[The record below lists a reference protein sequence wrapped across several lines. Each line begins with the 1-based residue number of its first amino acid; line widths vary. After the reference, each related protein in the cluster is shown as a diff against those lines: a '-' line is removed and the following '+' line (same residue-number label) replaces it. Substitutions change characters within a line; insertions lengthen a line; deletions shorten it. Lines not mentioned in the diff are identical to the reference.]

1 MFQKML
7 QMLQGGGGGLDINLD
22 IKNATFLGGYYQEEA
37 TNNGVGP
44 SAAYVIS
51 TNSDLTQLGP
61 TYTSEYFNTSNYWDI
76 TINKPC
82 DILYVRYGTQGLD
95 SKYTKCKGGEKYKGN
110 YGGKGKIM
118 IFIFNQGG
126 GGDINLDIKNAT
138 FLGGYYQEE
147 AATSAIAYEIS
158 TNSDLTQLGR
168 THTSEYFNISNY
180 WDITINKPCDILYVR
195 YGTQGLDSNYTKC
208 KGGEKYKG
216 NYGGKGK
223 IMIFIF
229 NQGA

>member
-37 TNNGVGP
+37 TG
-44 SAAYVIS
+44 SA
-51 TNSDLTQLGP
+51 
-61 TYTSEYFNTSNYWDI
+61 
-76 TINKPC
+76 K
-82 DILYVRYGTQGLD
+82 
-95 SKYTKCKGGEKYKGN
+95 
-110 YGGKGKIM
+110 
-118 IFIFNQGG
+118 
-126 GGDINLDIKNAT
+126 
-138 FLGGYYQEE
+138 
-147 AATSAIAYEIS
+147 AYEIS
-158 TNSDLTQLGR
+158 TNSDLTTQLGQ
-168 THTSEYFNISNY
+168 TYTSEYFNISNY
-180 WDITINKPCDILYVR
+180 WNITINKPCDILYVR

-216 NYGGKGK
+216 NYSGKGK

>member
-7 QMLQGGGGGLDINLD
+7 QMLQGG
-22 IKNATFLGGYYQEEA
+22 
-37 TNNGVGP
+37 
-44 SAAYVIS
+44 S
-51 TNSDLTQLGP
+51 
-61 TYTSEYFNTSNYWDI
+61 
-76 TINKPC
+76 
-82 DILYVRYGTQGLD
+82 
-95 SKYTKCKGGEKYKGN
+95 
-110 YGGKGKIM
+110 
-118 IFIFNQGG
+118 

-147 AATSAIAYEIS
+147 GTNYATAYGIS
-158 TNSDLTQLGR
+158 TNSDFTQLGQ
-168 THTSEYFNISNY
+168 THKSEYFNISNY
-180 WDITINKPCDILYVR
+180 WNITINKPCDILYVR